1 MLKRAAGV
9 LLNISSLPSQ
19 FGIGGFGKEI
29 ELMCEFLKRGGF
41 TYWQILPITTIGMG
55 NSPYSSESAFAINS
69 LYIDPYKLLEDG
81 LVTKHDVD
89 NAKYKGEP
97 WQVDYDNVKK
107 LKGNLLKIAFN
118 NAKDINLDKFIK
130 KSPWVKAY
138 AEFKTLKELN
148 NEKAWYE
155 WDIKLKDREEDC
167 ISRIIKNNKNT
178 YMYYVF
184 EQYICQKQWNEA
196 RVLCKK
202 YGIKIIGDMPMYV
215 SLDSSD
221 VWGDRKQFLLNKK
234 GSPKKVAGV
243 PPDYFSE
250 DGQLWGNPLYDY
262 NYMREDGFKWWMS
275 RVDQMMNVYDILR
288 IDHFRAFSQYWAVD
302 ANAKTAKE
310 GKWCKGAGM
319 DLFNLIYTKYS
330 KDRFIA
336 EDLGIIDNKVRKLL
350 KETGLPCMRVFQFGF
365 DSDESIHLPKNYT
378 ENTVGYTATHDNNTT
393 LGWLYELDDN
403 TRRKVLHLIDCDY
416 SVWGIGSYENVSVK
430 KCIKNVLDSKCFLAI
445 IPFQDLCGFGSDC
458 RMNTPGV
465 AEDNWKYRIIKEQ
478 MDLCPMDE
486 YYKMLKETNRL

>member
-1 MLKRAAGV
+1 
-9 LLNISSLPSQ
+9 
-19 FGIGGFGKEI
+19 
-29 ELMCEFLKRGGF
+29 
-41 TYWQILPITTIGMG
+41 
-55 NSPYSSESAFAINS
+55 
-69 LYIDPYKLLEDG
+69 
-81 LVTKHDVD
+81 
-89 NAKYKGEP
+89 
-97 WQVDYDNVKK
+97 
-107 LKGNLLKIAFN
+107 
-118 NAKDINLDKFIK
+118 
-130 KSPWVKAY
+130 
-138 AEFKTLKELN
+138 
-148 NEKAWYE
+148 
-155 WDIKLKDREEDC
+155 
-167 ISRIIKNNKNT
+167 
-178 YMYYVF
+178 
-184 EQYICQKQWNEA
+184 
-196 RVLCKK
+196 
-202 YGIKIIGDMPMYV
+202 
-215 SLDSSD
+215 
-221 VWGDRKQFLLNKK
+221 
-234 GSPKKVAGV
+234 
-243 PPDYFSE
+243 
-250 DGQLWGNPLYDY
+250 
-262 NYMREDGFKWWMS
+262 MS